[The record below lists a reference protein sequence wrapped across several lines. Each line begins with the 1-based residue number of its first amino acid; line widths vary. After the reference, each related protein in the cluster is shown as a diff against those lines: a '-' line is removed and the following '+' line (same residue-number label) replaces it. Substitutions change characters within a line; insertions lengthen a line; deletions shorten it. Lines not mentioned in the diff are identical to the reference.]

1 MSKEA
6 KEARVPAGR
15 LSRFASMT
23 RIAAGVA
30 GGMMAEGA
38 RQFRNGNRPRIQD
51 LFLTPQNAKL
61 ISTELAKLRGAAMK
75 LGQMLSMDTGDLIPK
90 ELAEILSRLRSDAHT
105 MPRAQLNRA
114 LVKAYGKTWRDQFTS
129 FEYEPVAAASIGQV
143 NRETTAAGNDIVLKI
158 QYPGVRRSINS
169 DIDNV
174 ATLLRMSGLIP
185 KKMDL
190 APLLAEAKV
199 QLHDEGNYLTEA
211 EYLRAFGKALSKD
224 KRFLVPRLHQHL
236 TTDSILAMD
245 YADGDPIESIAELPQ
260 AERDRVVGAMIELM
274 LHELFTLNM
283 VQTDANFANYLYQ
296 PATGRI
302 VLLDFG
308 ATRRFAPEFV
318 TAYRKLLKAML
329 ADDQSAMV
337 IAAETIGYVVN
348 DVHPTYRAL
357 LIDVFQLVGE
367 VFRADAPYTIKGAR
381 LSAQM
386 TEKTLAMKD
395 YRDDW
400 HAPPID
406 AIFFHRK
413 LGGMFLL
420 ASRVDARVFMRPLLE
435 AVL

>member
-1 MSKEA
+1 
-6 KEARVPAGR
+6 
-15 LSRFASMT
+15 
-23 RIAAGVA
+23 
-30 GGMMAEGA
+30 
-38 RQFRNGNRPRIQD
+38 
-51 LFLTPQNAKL
+51 
-61 ISTELAKLRGAAMK
+61 
-75 LGQMLSMDTGDLIPK
+75 
-90 ELAEILSRLRSDAHT
+90 
-105 MPRAQLNRA
+105 
-114 LVKAYGKTWRDQFTS
+114 
-129 FEYEPVAAASIGQV
+129 
-143 NRETTAAGNDIVLKI
+143 
-158 QYPGVRRSINS
+158 
-169 DIDNV
+169 
-174 ATLLRMSGLIP
+174 
-185 KKMDL
+185 
-190 APLLAEAKV
+190 
-199 QLHDEGNYLTEA
+199 
-211 EYLRAFGKALSKD
+211 
-224 KRFLVPRLHQHL
+224 
-236 TTDSILAMD
+236 
-245 YADGDPIESIAELPQ
+245 
-260 AERDRVVGAMIELM
+260 
-274 LHELFTLNM
+274 M
-283 VQTDANFANYLYQ
+283 VQTDANFANYRYQ